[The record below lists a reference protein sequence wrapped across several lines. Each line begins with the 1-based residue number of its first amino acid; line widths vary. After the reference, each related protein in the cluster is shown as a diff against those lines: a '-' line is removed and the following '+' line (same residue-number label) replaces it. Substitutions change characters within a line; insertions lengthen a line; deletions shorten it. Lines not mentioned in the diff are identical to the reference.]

1 MTTDVLVVRKADGSL
16 ELVSA
21 KAASCR
27 SCGFCGVR
35 ADVGA
40 DFQLHAHAPLRVSLP
55 SRSLLLMA
63 IAMYGAPF
71 AGLLLGALLA
81 ARLETG
87 DFVAAL
93 ISFGGCLLAAV
104 TVGRMTRDL
113 ERQAIESIGG
123 MSPDRDRSL
132 PQASSRVLPA
142 RISRC

>member
-1 MTTDVLVVRKADGSL
+1 MTTDVLVVRKADGSV

-40 DFQLHAHAPLRVSLP
+40 DFEARAEAPLRVSLP

-63 IAMYGAPF
+63 LAMYGAPF

-81 ARLETG
+81 ARLATG

-93 ISFGGCLLAAV
+93 ISFSGCLLAAV
-104 TVGRMTRDL
+104 AAGRMTRGL
-113 ERQAIESIGG
+113 ERQAVESISG
-123 MSPDRDRSL
+123 MSLDRDRSL
-132 PQASSRVLPA
+132 PQALRRALSARV
-142 RISRC
+142 SRC